1 MYFDLAYFDV
11 VAILASLSLVTSP
24 VGGKEACVRVR
35 QRNIK
40 DAVHRTSP
48 HMTICYSAFT
58 RRGSLVSGADL
69 VLSTRVT
76 RASWFLYRRKF
87 LRGGFQRPISY
98 ADLTSIRCAVQLTS
112 SATTKSFL
120 ATGGCIGTI
129 HHSARLII
137 GEHDLIS
144 ISHATRP

>member
-24 VGGKEACVRVR
+24 VGGKEASVRVR

-69 VLSTRVT
+69 VLSTRAT
-76 RASWFLYRRKF
+76 RAPWFLYRRKF

-144 ISHATRP
+144 IWHATRP

>member
-24 VGGKEACVRVR
+24 IGGKEASVRVR

-58 RRGSLVSGADL
+58 RGSLVSGADL

-112 SATTKSFL
+112 SATTRSFL